1 MTFAEYRA
9 IPALNA
15 SAIKRGRISMLHMHH
30 ALTGDDSGQTAAM
43 RMGSLIHAAVLEPL
57 VLTRSCCV
65 WTGEN
70 KRGKDYTEFKA
81 QAGDKYI
88 VTPAEMDALQTIVNN
103 AQRHKQAN
111 EWLALCQREV
121 SVVWQ
126 DADLGACKARLD
138 GVCEAGVL
146 EVKTTGKMDVRS
158 ISNQFVNMGYDL
170 QCGWYREGALRS
182 GATKSK
188 VVMILYIESCPPY
201 DVALWNVPENAL
213 GRGLDSAREIAAEYR
228 ACEAA
233 GVFPGI
239 QTDSDLPLPEWYEGD
254 VDLDN
259 IMPIDD
265 GETESEF

>member
-9 IPALNA
+9 IPAINA
-15 SAIKRGRISMLHMHH
+15 SAIKQGRISMLHMRH
-30 ALTGDDSGQTAAM
+30 AITCEDRGQTAAM

-57 VLTRSCCV
+57 LLTRSCVV

-70 KRGKDYTEFKA
+70 KRGKNYADFKA

-88 VTPAEMDALQTIVNN
+88 VTPAEMDALQNIVNN

-111 EWLALCQREV
+111 EWLARCQREV
-121 SVVWQ
+121 SVVWH
-126 DADLGACKARLD
+126 DADILACKARLD

-146 EVKTTGKMDVRS
+146 EVKTTANMELRAVSR
-158 ISNQFVNMGYDL
+158 QFVSMGYDL
-170 QCGWYREGALRS
+170 QCGWYREGALKS

-188 VVMILYIESCPPY
+188 AVAILYIESCPPY

-213 GRGLDSAREIAAEYR
+213 GRGLETAREIAAEYR

-239 QTDSDLPLPEWYEGD
+239 QTDSDLPMPEWYDGD

-259 IMPIDD
+259 IMPIGD